1 MDTIGLIGGILPL
14 VMYIAGGIYS
24 HKQNK
29 RDV

>member
-14 VMYIAGGIYS
+14 ILYIAGGIYS
-24 HKQNK
+24 YKQNK